1 MENTIKLKY
10 IWGILL
16 LALHFVF
23 VKGQPICVARQY
35 TVRDG
40 LIQSNPAQI
49 LQSHNGF
56 IWVSTWNGVS
66 RFDGRDFETF
76 QFDSLLNQ
84 HMQRLENT
92 ADGNLWMIAYDRH
105 SLYLYDIRENKL
117 INVLKQYEQHF
128 NTPLQIEN
136 LYPLSKGITWVTLN
150 NGGCFRISDKE
161 CTVSSGI
168 QYITAIDDVELG
180 KVSRV
185 FEDKQGEEWVF
196 SDKGVSIFGKR
207 TISSYPFSMFET
219 MDNLVFLAS
228 QNGRLAYY
236 DVNTMQFNIVP
247 FQEKIQHINGIKVLK
262 DNQLAVLSDK
272 GLYLCH
278 FPELA
283 MEKYDFSLPGH
294 DDAAVRKVYQDSKGF
309 LWIFTG
315 LPGIIRLDPETGVK
329 QYLNTP
335 SGYMASSP
343 ENELFIYEDPNGVV
357 WTIPYKGIFSYYDEK
372 SRELKVYFTPGR
384 NHIPY
389 SPIIKTTYVDKQNNL
404 WIKSQRSFI
413 KMFFPPSPYTY
424 RELDNYFDTKSFL
437 FDSDEHLWIATKKG
451 IIRIMDSQKNLLGY
465 LSPDGE
471 LAQTETVFA
480 EGGIYVMLKDQA
492 QTIWLGSKENGLFR
506 LVPRNRPY
514 HYEVYHYMNN
524 PSDPYSISDNK
535 ISCIDEDHNGRIW
548 IGTYG
553 GGLNLV
559 EEKEDGAI
567 RFIHAE
573 NNLSGFPINRTNS
586 IRCMVEGPGHTMLVG
601 TIEGLITFSSDFSD
615 YENIR
620 FYLNLPRPQATDGL
634 CSADV
639 MSVLRTTDETIYCY
653 CYGGGLCKL
662 VSSNLLSDE
671 LRFRSFGKETSPL
684 ARALI
689 EDKNHNIWIGSET
702 DITLFDVHDQTFE
715 SFGETF
721 FNRSFNYSECLP
733 VTDRQEGGML
743 VFSPD
748 SIVKQTYEAPI
759 VVTGIKYSEDN
770 LSHVLSDADY
780 LEIPTRRRNFTIS
793 FAALDYTNSLDIEYA
808 YKLDDNQWYYIGKKN
823 SVSFVSLPAGKYQ
836 FQIKATNG
844 DGIWMNTVKTV
855 TLQVLPT
862 FWETGWAKAFYIVV
876 VLVISLAIGYIFFY
890 IYYLKHKVNMEQ
902 RLAEIKVRSFIDI
915 SHELRTPLT
924 LISGPVSE
932 VLSQEPLTSR
942 TRHHLQL
949 VQKNINRMLLLIN
962 QVLDFRKI
970 QNKKMGLTIEYRDII
985 IMLHNIMDNFRL
997 LATEKN
1003 INFSLQTTL
1012 PSVFLWI
1019 DSDKFE
1025 KIIFNLLSNAFKYTP
1040 DNKSITL
1047 IVMESGQ
1054 FVSIAVKDEGIG
1066 IPKDKVPSIFERFTT
1081 VSKENDMQPSS
1092 GIGLSL
1098 VNELVKML
1106 HGEIQ
1111 VESEVKKG
1119 SVFKLVLHKGKE
1131 IYAQD
1136 KNVEYIL
1143 NDTSEEQETV
1153 LAEPEQND
1161 EISLPDM
1168 PPATKETLVKV
1179 MVVEDNAELRQFI
1192 CEILSGTYRVVGVA
1206 DGVMALEK
1214 IEEEIPD
1221 FIITDIMMPRM
1232 DGIEL
1237 IRHIKENVNT
1247 CDIPL
1252 IILSAKSSVEDRI
1265 QCLQLGIDDYIPKPF
1280 SSDYLKSRIE
1290 NLIRQRKVLQ
1300 SAFLSKYGA
1309 QPKKEP
1315 LEAVAYPVS
1324 QIVPLDE
1331 LFMQKLVGFMEENY
1345 SNPGLRVNDLAEFMN
1360 MSRSVF
1366 NRKVNGIM
1374 GISPIEYIK
1383 NYRLNKAK
1391 SFIQSGMSFSEV
1403 AFAVGFSDPGYFGKA
1418 FKKAFNQ
1425 TLTEYKNNN

>member
-1 MENTIKLKY
+1 MRNTIKLKY
-10 IWGILL
+10 IWCTLFLL
-16 LALHFVF
+16 LHWGF
-23 VKGQPICVARQY
+23 VKAQPICVARQY

-272 GLYLCH
+272 GLYLCR

-283 MEKYDFSLPGH
+283 MEKYDFSLPGR

-471 LAQTETVFA
+471 LTQTETVFA

-573 NNLSGFPINRTNS
+573 NKLSGFPINRTNS

-620 FYLNLPRPQATDGL
+620 FYLNLPRPQAADGL

-639 MSVLRTTDETIYCY
+639 MSVLRATDETIYCY

-733 VTDRQEGGML
+733 VTDRQGDILMGTEGGML

-862 FWETGWAKAFYIVV
+862 FWETGWAKAFYLVV
-876 VLVISLAIGYIFFY
+876 VLVISLAIGYVFFY

-1019 DSDKFE
+1019 
-1025 KIIFNLLSNAFKYTP
+1025 
-1040 DNKSITL
+1040 
-1047 IVMESGQ
+1047 
-1054 FVSIAVKDEGIG
+1054 
-1066 IPKDKVPSIFERFTT
+1066 
-1081 VSKENDMQPSS
+1081 
-1092 GIGLSL
+1092 
-1098 VNELVKML
+1098 
-1106 HGEIQ
+1106 
-1111 VESEVKKG
+1111 EV
-1119 SVFKLVLHKGKE
+1119 
-1131 IYAQD
+1131 
-1136 KNVEYIL
+1136 
-1143 NDTSEEQETV
+1143 
-1153 LAEPEQND
+1153 
-1161 EISLPDM
+1161 
-1168 PPATKETLVKV
+1168 TK
-1179 MVVEDNAELRQFI
+1179 
-1192 CEILSGTYRVVGVA
+1192 RV
-1206 DGVMALEK
+1206 
-1214 IEEEIPD
+1214 
-1221 FIITDIMMPRM
+1221 
-1232 DGIEL
+1232 
-1237 IRHIKENVNT
+1237 
-1247 CDIPL
+1247 
-1252 IILSAKSSVEDRI
+1252 
-1265 QCLQLGIDDYIPKPF
+1265 
-1280 SSDYLKSRIE
+1280 
-1290 NLIRQRKVLQ
+1290 
-1300 SAFLSKYGA
+1300 
-1309 QPKKEP
+1309 
-1315 LEAVAYPVS
+1315 
-1324 QIVPLDE
+1324 
-1331 LFMQKLVGFMEENY
+1331 
-1345 SNPGLRVNDLAEFMN
+1345 
-1360 MSRSVF
+1360 
-1366 NRKVNGIM
+1366 
-1374 GISPIEYIK
+1374 
-1383 NYRLNKAK
+1383 
-1391 SFIQSGMSFSEV
+1391 
-1403 AFAVGFSDPGYFGKA
+1403 
-1418 FKKAFNQ
+1418 
-1425 TLTEYKNNN
+1425 